1 MTKSGIV
8 HIFCATVFTVTAAC
22 AITFGAK
29 HFIPISADVPIP
41 EKAYTCVPPNHP
53 GMEGISFWDKGNLV
67 CIIKERDVTMVPCLK
82 SHRPEKH
89 AKKSNA

>member
-1 MTKSGIV
+1 MTKAD
-8 HIFCATVFTVTAAC
+8 IFHVAWTTAVAGTGGC
-22 AITFGAK
+22 LAVLALDY
-29 HFIPISADVPIP
+29 FIPISADVPIP